1 MSLLKIRE
9 ERKKLGSGLRRGPR
23 TVTLV
28 LLLALVLLL
37 IYYLSR
43 IS

>member
-9 ERKKLGSGLRRGPR
+9 DRKKLGGAVRRGPR
-23 TVTLV
+23 TIVLV
-28 LLLALVLLL
+28 LLLAVVLLL
-37 IYYLSR
+37 IAYLGR

>member
-9 ERKKLGSGLRRGPR
+9 ERKELGGTVKRGPR
-23 TVTLV
+23 TVVLV
-28 LLLALVLLL
+28 LLLAFVLVL
-37 IYYLSR
+37 IVYLDR

>member
-9 ERKKLGSGLRRGPR
+9 ERKKLGSAVKRGPR
-23 TVTLV
+23 TIVLV
-28 LLLALVLLL
+28 LLLALVIMLMV
-37 IYYLSR
+37 YLGR

>member
-9 ERKKLGSGLRRGPR
+9 DRKKLGGAVRRGPR
-23 TVTLV
+23 TIVLI
-28 LLLALVLLL
+28 LLLALVLFL
-37 IYYLSR
+37 IVYLGR